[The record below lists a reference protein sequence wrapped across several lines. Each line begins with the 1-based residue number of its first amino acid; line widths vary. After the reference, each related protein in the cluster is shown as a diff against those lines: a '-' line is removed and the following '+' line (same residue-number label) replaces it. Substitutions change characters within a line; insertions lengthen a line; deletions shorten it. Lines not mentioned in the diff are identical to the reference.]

1 MPYIPL
7 ELLKSVVF
15 LGYKD
20 NQGHF
25 CFLGSAF
32 WVARLALDRSDQPH
46 RLAYLVTA
54 AHNVQKA
61 RDESAD
67 NSVWLRVNIK
77 GEGPR
82 WVAGTHTGMFA
93 TSKDEN
99 VDVAVLKIPIDET
112 WDHIALPF

>member
-1 MPYIPL
+1 VPYIPQ

-20 NQGHF
+20 NQGNF

-32 WVARLALDRSDQPH
+32 WVARLALDRFDQPH

-67 NSVWLRVNIK
+67 NSCVAARQHK
-77 GEGPR
+77 G
-82 WVAGTHTGMFA
+82 
-93 TSKDEN
+93 
-99 VDVAVLKIPIDET
+99 
-112 WDHIALPF
+112 